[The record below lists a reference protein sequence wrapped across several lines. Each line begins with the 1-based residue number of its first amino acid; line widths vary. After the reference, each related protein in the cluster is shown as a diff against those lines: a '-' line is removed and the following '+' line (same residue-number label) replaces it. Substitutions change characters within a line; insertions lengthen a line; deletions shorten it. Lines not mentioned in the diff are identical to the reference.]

1 MEKEIVKLTKDVEY
15 VKGTTEEIKLGV
27 ASLVAKAEE
36 NHDEILELR
45 GRTRELEHDVMSLKT
60 SVKDLSG
67 LIWKLFTALGVGGG
81 GAIGIWEIFSK

>member
-27 ASLVAKAEE
+27 ASLVARAEE

-45 GRTRELEHDVMSLKT
+45 GRVRELEHDSIAVKNSIEKLTSL
-60 SVKDLSG
+60 L
-67 LIWKLFTALGVGGG
+67 WKLFTGLGLGGG
-81 GAIGIWEIFSK
+81 GAIGLWEIFK